1 MYCKSVN
8 PLSKVMSRLNG
19 FRIIG
24 MLGLSFLV
32 ISPLG
37 CRRGSGGANEDPE
50 QVHIRHVLALA
61 TEYTLANKKPP
72 ASIDQL
78 KQWAIK
84 EGKANEEDFNST
96 RDKQLYGFSSGG
108 MAGIQVYEQSG
119 KGGKVYISMQG
130 GIVEMTQEQAANMTK
145 QMGGAPPKGGPPG
158 GIR

>member
-1 MYCKSVN
+1 MYWKSVN
-8 PLSKVMSRLNG
+8 SLGQVMSRLNG

-37 CRRGSGGANEDPE
+37 CRRGSGGANEYPE

-61 TEYTLANKKPP
+61 TEYTMANKKPP

-78 KQWAIK
+78 KKWAIA
-84 EGKANEEDFNST
+84 EGKANEDDFNST

-130 GIVEMTQEQAANMTK
+130 GITEMSQEQASKMTK

-158 GIR
+158 GR

>member
-84 EGKANEEDFNST
+84 EGKANEDSCTFDED
-96 RDKQLYGFSSGG
+96 R
-108 MAGIQVYEQSG
+108 
-119 KGGKVYISMQG
+119 
-130 GIVEMTQEQAANMTK
+130 
-145 QMGGAPPKGGPPG
+145 
-158 GIR
+158 